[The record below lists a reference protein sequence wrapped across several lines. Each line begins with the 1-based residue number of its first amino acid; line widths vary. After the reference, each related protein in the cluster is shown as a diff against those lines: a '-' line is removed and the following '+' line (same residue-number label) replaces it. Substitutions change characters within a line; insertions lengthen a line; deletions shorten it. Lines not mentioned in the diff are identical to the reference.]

1 MGRIKLLKLKRR
13 FGKMYKKIFVGI
25 ILISLIFLACPA
37 FATEF
42 YTITTATTGGSYY
55 PAGVAITQLW
65 NEQLGKKLDIK
76 FSAQSSAGSVENAD
90 ILRKKEAEIAIM
102 QNNVV
107 LWSYFGTHIF
117 KDKPNKNFRLLQPFV
132 PNAYHFIVANNINS
146 LLDIKGKRF
155 VVGRAGSGS
164 ATASQAVLEA
174 LGISY
179 DEFKPESLGQGE
191 GLNAVRNGVVD
202 GILALGGYPVPA
214 IADVMAAPKRSYKIL
229 NLTDV
234 ERKIINKVENW
245 ILPTEIPANTY
256 LNQPE
261 PIKTLQHVALFI
273 VTEEMPE
280 EVAYE
285 LAKTSW
291 EKMDWLRKAS
301 AIFNRMKIENVDED
315 FINYPVPLHKGAEK
329 YYKEIGIIK

>member
-1 MGRIKLLKLKRR
+1 
-13 FGKMYKKIFVGI
+13 MYKKIFVGI

-107 LWSYFGTHIF
+107 LWSYLGTHIF

-179 DEFKPESLGQGE
+179 DEFKPEYLGQGE
-191 GLNAVRNGVVD
+191 GLDAVRNGVVD

-291 EKMDWLRKAS
+291 EEMDWLRKAS

>member
-1 MGRIKLLKLKRR
+1 L
-13 FGKMYKKIFVGI
+13 
-25 ILISLIFLACPA
+25 P
-37 FATEF
+37 
-42 YTITTATTGGSYY
+42 
-55 PAGVAITQLW
+55 
-65 NEQLGKKLDIK
+65 LDIK

-90 ILRKKEAEIAIM
+90 ILRKKEAEIALM

-107 LWSYFGTHIF
+107 LWSYFGTHMF

-179 DEFKPESLGQGE
+179 DEFRPEYLGQGE
-191 GLNAVRNGVVD
+191 GLDAVRNGVVD

>member
-1 MGRIKLLKLKRR
+1 
-13 FGKMYKKIFVGI
+13 MYKKIFLGL
-25 ILISLIFLACPA
+25 ILILFVFLACPA

-42 YTITTATTGGSYY
+42 YTVTTATTGGSYY

-65 NEQLGKKLDIK
+65 NEQLGKRLDIK

-90 ILRKKEAEIAIM
+90 ILRKKEAEIAFM

-107 LWSYFGTHIF
+107 LWAYYGTHMF
-117 KDKPNKNFRLLQPFV
+117 EGKPNKNFRLLQPFV
-132 PNAYHFIVANNINS
+132 PNAYHFVVANDINS

-155 VVGRAGSGS
+155 VVGRAGSGT
-164 ATASQAVLEA
+164 ATVSQAIFDA

-179 DEFKPESLGQGE
+179 DEFRPESLGQGE
-191 GLNAVRNGVVD
+191 GLDAVRNGVVD
-202 GILALGGYPVPA
+202 GVLAMGGYPVPA
-214 IADVMAAPKRSYKIL
+214 IADVMAAPKRAYKFL
-229 NLTDV
+229 NLSDV

-245 ILPTEIPANTY
+245 ILPTEIPADTY

-261 PIKTLQHVALFI
+261 PLKTLQHVALFI

-285 LAKTSW
+285 LAKTTW

-301 AIFNRMKIENVDED
+301 AIFNRMKIENVDEN

>member
-1 MGRIKLLKLKRR
+1 
-13 FGKMYKKIFVGI
+13 MYKKIFVGI
-25 ILISLIFLACPA
+25 ILISLVFLACPA
-37 FATEF
+37 FAIEF

-179 DEFKPESLGQGE
+179 DEFKPEYLGQGE
-191 GLNAVRNGVVD
+191 GLDAVRNGVVD

-234 ERKIINKVENW
+234 ERKIINQVENW

>member
-1 MGRIKLLKLKRR
+1 
-13 FGKMYKKIFVGI
+13 MYKKIFVGI
-25 ILISLIFLACPA
+25 ILISLVFLACPA

-42 YTITTATTGGSYY
+42 CTITTATTGGSYY

-90 ILRKKEAEIAIM
+90 ILRKKEAEIALM

-107 LWSYFGTHIF
+107 LWSYFGTHMF

-179 DEFKPESLGQGE
+179 DEFKPEYLGQGE
-191 GLNAVRNGVVD
+191 GLDAVRNGVVD

-229 NLTDV
+229 NLTDI

-280 EVAYE
+280 EIAYE